1 MTSQTPGRPKFDTAP
16 SGGGVSSQAHTGGA
30 SLRLE
35 NLQLRAGGQPD
46 GRVLIERLSL
56 SVSPGERWVLLGPNG
71 AGKSTLLVALAG
83 LLPPN
88 AGSILLGGKPLA
100 AWNGAELARQRAWC
114 PQFWLDPF
122 AVSAWETVA
131 CALLALHPE
140 LTAAEIERRAR
151 HGLAEF
157 DVTHLAD
164 KDVRLLSGGERQ
176 RVALATACA
185 QGAPLLLLDEPSS
198 HLDWSHQALLQARLK
213 AWTAKGGTV
222 LAAVHDLN
230 LAWTLA
236 SHALLLDGRGGAVHG
251 LRDDVLSAEH
261 LSAAYG
267 LPVSLREEG
276 GTRWFRV
283 DLENSA

>member
-1 MTSQTPGRPKFDTAP
+1 MTSQTSAHPKFDAAP
-16 SGGGVSSQAHTGGA
+16 NKGVGA

-35 NLQLRAGGQPD
+35 NLHLNAGGKPD
-46 GRVLIERLSL
+46 GRMLIGELSL
-56 SVSPGERWVLLGPNG
+56 SMNPGERWVLLGPNG

-83 LLPPN
+83 LLSPN
-88 AGSILLGGKPLA
+88 AGCILMQGRQLTDWPGEALA
-100 AWNGAELARQRAWC
+100 KQRAWC

-122 AVSAWETVA
+122 PVSAWETVA
-131 CALLALHPE
+131 CALFALHPE
-140 LTAAEIERRAR
+140 HSANEVEGHARRWLT
-151 HGLAEF
+151 EF
-157 DVTHLAD
+157 DVGHLAD
-164 KDVRLLSGGERQ
+164 TDVRMLSGGERQ

-213 AWTAKGGTV
+213 AWAADGGTV

-236 SHALLLDGRGGAVHG
+236 THALLLDGKGGAVHG
-251 LRDDVLSAEH
+251 TRDEVLRADA

-267 LPVSLREEG
+267 VPVSLREENDA
-276 GTRWFRV
+276 RWFRV
-283 DLENSA
+283 DLENPT